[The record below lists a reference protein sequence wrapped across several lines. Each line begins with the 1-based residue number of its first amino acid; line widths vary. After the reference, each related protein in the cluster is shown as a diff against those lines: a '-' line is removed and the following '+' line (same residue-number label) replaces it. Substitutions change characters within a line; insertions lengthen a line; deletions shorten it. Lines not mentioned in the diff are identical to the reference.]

1 MVKKQE
7 EKKKQIPQQR
17 TKKGVLAGILGLVTN
32 LILFVSKLMIGLFSG
47 SVSIM
52 ADAVNSLS
60 DTASSI
66 LTLIGFKIAAK
77 PADQEHPY
85 GHERFEYISGL
96 FVSIII
102 TYVGFQF
109 LESSVE
115 KIIHPEN
122 VSLAPIVFFV
132 LIISIFLKFAQGKM
146 YQVIARS
153 IDSETLRAT
162 ATDSYNDAFT
172 TLAVLLSAA
181 IEWVTGWRIDGYI
194 GFALALYILYSGL
207 TMLRNFVYELLGSR
221 PTSAEIE
228 EMEEHLNA
236 CDDILGYHDLLV
248 HNYGPNKRFASV
260 HIEVDESMNLN
271 EAHKIIDLI
280 EKDFKKSLDVE
291 LVCHLDPMP
300 VDNEKYYNILH
311 QSKQILFETGRGLD
325 IHDFRVIHQ
334 GKTLQF
340 DVVVPEKFQ
349 FDDTELER
357 ILRIQIEE
365 KIGDYH
371 LEITFDH
378 NYLLY

>member
-7 EKKKQIPQQR
+7 EKKKQILQQR

-132 LIISIFLKFAQGKM
+132 LIISIFLKFAQ
-146 YQVIARS
+146 
-153 IDSETLRAT
+153 
-162 ATDSYNDAFT
+162 
-172 TLAVLLSAA
+172 
-181 IEWVTGWRIDGYI
+181 
-194 GFALALYILYSGL
+194 
-207 TMLRNFVYELLGSR
+207 
-221 PTSAEIE
+221 
-228 EMEEHLNA
+228 
-236 CDDILGYHDLLV
+236 
-248 HNYGPNKRFASV
+248 
-260 HIEVDESMNLN
+260 
-271 EAHKIIDLI
+271 
-280 EKDFKKSLDVE
+280 
-291 LVCHLDPMP
+291 
-300 VDNEKYYNILH
+300 
-311 QSKQILFETGRGLD
+311 
-325 IHDFRVIHQ
+325 
-334 GKTLQF
+334 
-340 DVVVPEKFQ
+340 
-349 FDDTELER
+349 
-357 ILRIQIEE
+357 
-365 KIGDYH
+365 
-371 LEITFDH
+371 
-378 NYLLY
+378 

>member
-1 MVKKQE
+1 MAKKQE

-109 LESSVE
+109 LESSAE

-122 VSLAPIVFFV
+122 VSLTPIVFFV

-162 ATDSYNDAFT
+162 
-172 TLAVLLSAA
+172 
-181 IEWVTGWRIDGYI
+181 
-194 GFALALYILYSGL
+194 
-207 TMLRNFVYELLGSR
+207 
-221 PTSAEIE
+221 
-228 EMEEHLNA
+228 
-236 CDDILGYHDLLV
+236 
-248 HNYGPNKRFASV
+248 
-260 HIEVDESMNLN
+260 
-271 EAHKIIDLI
+271 
-280 EKDFKKSLDVE
+280 
-291 LVCHLDPMP
+291 
-300 VDNEKYYNILH
+300 
-311 QSKQILFETGRGLD
+311 
-325 IHDFRVIHQ
+325 
-334 GKTLQF
+334 
-340 DVVVPEKFQ
+340 
-349 FDDTELER
+349 
-357 ILRIQIEE
+357 
-365 KIGDYH
+365 
-371 LEITFDH
+371 
-378 NYLLY
+378 